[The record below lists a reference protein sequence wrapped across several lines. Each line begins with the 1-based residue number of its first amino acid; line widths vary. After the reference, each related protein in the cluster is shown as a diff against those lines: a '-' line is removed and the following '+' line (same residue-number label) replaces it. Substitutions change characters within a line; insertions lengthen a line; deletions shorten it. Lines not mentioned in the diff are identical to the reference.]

1 MKKQI
6 KKMLVL
12 ASICMS
18 MMQATAQQDS
28 KQMIAVMN
36 IDAKGII
43 YDASTLAYIVRLEVE
58 KTGKYNIIDKYEMAD
73 VFAEKK
79 YNVETCFSRACL
91 VQAGKLINADKV
103 LSGDIANFGEKI
115 IITLRMIDVKSETIE
130 RSEAIEYLN
139 VDNELQKMIEI
150 SVKRLFGIEPD
161 QLLVSQLINYDMPVN
176 SPKTTLRLNGPRM
189 GATYSL
195 GETGDRLV
203 ATESEGGFDMYRTT
217 FQFGYQ
223 QEIQYLS
230 SGDFQALIEFVGL
243 IGGLENGRFVPS
255 ITMLNGFRFGKS
267 GWEIGFGP
275 SFRFIKKANGFF
287 DTDGIM
293 GEQGK
298 WYLANDWT
306 DYTNAQGDSL
316 ANPYSIIS
324 RLDSRGS
331 VKASAGLVIAAGRTF
346 KSGYLN
352 IPVNLWASPRK
363 DGWTLGFSFGFNVS
377 RKPRAR

>member
-12 ASICMS
+12 ATMCISTIQSI
-18 MMQATAQQDS
+18 AQQDD
-28 KQMIAVMN
+28 KQLIAVMN
-36 IDAKGII
+36 IDAKGIA

-73 VFAEKK
+73 VFTEKK
-79 YNVETCFSRACL
+79 HNAETCFSRACL
-91 VQAGKLINADKV
+91 VQAGSLIHADKV
-103 LSGDIANFGEKI
+103 LSGDIANFGGKI
-115 IITLRMIDVKSETIE
+115 IIMLRMIDVKSETIE

-161 QLLVSQLINYDMPVN
+161 NLMVNQLINYDMPVN
-176 SPKTTLRLNGPRM
+176 SPKTKLRLNGPRM

-195 GETGDRLV
+195 GETGDRLA
-203 ATESEGGFDMYRTT
+203 ATQDEGGFDMYRVTS
-217 FQFGYQ
+217 QFGYQ
-223 QEIQYLS
+223 QEVQYLS

-243 IGGLENGRFVPS
+243 VGGLENGRFVPS

-287 DTDGIM
+287 DTEGIM
-293 GEQGK
+293 GEPGK
-298 WYLANDWT
+298 WYLERDWT

-316 ANPYSIIS
+316 DNPYSIIS
-324 RLDSRGS
+324 RLDSRGN
-331 VKASAGLVIAAGRTF
+331 VKASAGLVIAAG
-346 KSGYLN
+346 
-352 IPVNLWASPRK
+352 
-363 DGWTLGFSFGFNVS
+363 
-377 RKPRAR
+377 